1 MNRLFPILLLL
12 VFAPYLKGQE
22 VFNTIRP
29 TTETRTELLPLDSGG
44 YVVMHQGQLDWKR
57 LVIREFDRYG
67 QMVDST
73 SYLFDANVD
82 NLGTGLIQIKGK
94 QEFIF
99 CQIRYG
105 YKIHAQ
111 AHFLRFNRNW
121 DTLSSRLYMF
131 NDSLD
136 VSAKSIVADSDSTFL
151 LTGSAF
157 DTVNYKTALLLS
169 RFDNDFNLL
178 WETKL
183 DDPVNIVG
191 GHWGLHILPTAN
203 AIYVG
208 AGRFYPG
215 GQLPHAGSINKF
227 DLQGN
232 LLWHKLFTAS
242 DGTGAP
248 YLGTR
253 SGGNMFFL
261 TKDFLDTN
269 IVGLSSP
276 ESMRFGI
283 FDPNGNILED
293 RLRGPLEEIFWV
305 ANFVQLQDH
314 SCVIAGGYSA
324 GNGGINS
331 QISKYDEDGNI
342 LWRRIHYHVLPDATS
357 VLENIKATPDGG
369 FVASGEFSDGQNR
382 LVAGRQT
389 WLLKVDEFGCE
400 NVCHTIGE
408 AETVL
413 VKSEIASIYP
423 NPAQDQLFVDWQQ
436 IDPNTQIAMELIN
449 AKGVV
454 VLKEHLSAYSGEQSV
469 FQLGGL
475 ASGLYVI
482 RFTSSA
488 YGIQNRKL
496 MID

>member
-1 MNRLFPILLLL
+1 MKRLFQILLLL
-12 VFAPYLKGQE
+12 AFAPYLKGQE

-29 TTETRTELLPLDSGG
+29 TTETRTELLPLDSG

-67 QMVDST
+67 DLVDST
-73 SYLFDANVD
+73 SYLFDEYVD
-82 NLGTGLIQIKGK
+82 NLGAGLFQIDGK

-99 CQIRYG
+99 CQTSNG
-105 YKIHAQ
+105 YKVPTQAQ
-111 AHFLRFNRNW
+111 FIRFNRNW
-121 DTLSSRLYMF
+121 DTLSSRLYRYK
-131 NDSLD
+131 DSLD
-136 VSAKSIVADSDSTFL
+136 VQAKSIIADSDSTFL

-178 WETKL
+178 WESRL
-183 DDPVNIVG
+183 DDPTAIVG
-191 GHWGLHILPTAN
+191 GHWGHHIQVTAN

-208 AGRFYPG
+208 GGRFYPG

-232 LLWHKLFTAS
+232 LLWHKLITS
-242 DGTGAP
+242 TEGTGAF
-248 YLGTR
+248 YLGNR
-253 SGGNMFFL
+253 SDGNFL
-261 TKDFLDTN
+261 FMTTENLDSN
-269 IVGLSSP
+269 IVDLITP
-276 ESMRFGI
+276 EAMRFGI
-283 FDPNGNILED
+283 FDSDGNIIENK
-293 RLRGPLEEIFWV
+293 LRDPFEEIFWPS
-305 ANFVQLQDH
+305 NIVQLPDH
-314 SCVIAGGYSA
+314 SFVSAGAYSG
-324 GNGGINS
+324 GNGGLNS
-331 QISKYDEDGNI
+331 QISKFDEDGNI
-342 LWRRIHYHVLPDATS
+342 IWRRIHYHMFSDATS

-369 FVASGEFSDGQNR
+369 FVASGEFRDSQNR

-482 RFTSSA
+482 RFSSSA

>member
-1 MNRLFPILLLL
+1 MKRFIQILILLAI
-12 VFAPYLKGQE
+12 VPYAKGQE
-22 VFNTIRP
+22 VFNKIHP
-29 TTETRTELLPLDSGG
+29 TTETRTELLTLDSG
-44 YVVMHQGQLDWKR
+44 YVVMHQGQMDSKR
-57 LVIREFDRYG
+57 LVIREFDHQG
-67 QMVDST
+67 NKIDSV
-73 SYLFDANVD
+73 SYLFDEMVD
-82 NLGTGLIQIKGK
+82 NLGAGLCQINGK
-94 QEFIF
+94 QEFVF
-99 CQIRYG
+99 CQTRYG
-105 YKIHAQ
+105 YRIPTQ
-111 AHFLRFNRNW
+111 AHLIRFDRDW

-136 VSAKSIVADSDSTFL
+136 VSAKSLVADSDSTFL

-157 DTVNYKTALLLS
+157 DTINYKTSLFLS
-169 RFDNDFNLL
+169 RFDTDFNLL

-183 DDPVNIVG
+183 DDPVDVVG
-191 GHWGLHILPTAN
+191 GHWGFHILPTAN

-227 DLQGN
+227 DIHGN
-232 LLWHKLFTAS
+232 LLWHELIIS
-242 DGTGAP
+242 SGGNGALS
-248 YLGTR
+248 LGTR
-253 SGGNMFFL
+253 SDGNFFFM
-261 TKDFLDTN
+261 TNERLDSN
-269 IVGLSSP
+269 IMGLITP

-283 FDPNGNILED
+283 FDGDGNILENKS
-293 RLRGPLEEIFWV
+293 RAPFEEVFW
-305 ANFVQLQDH
+305 ASNLVQMSDH
-314 SCVIAGGYSA
+314 SFVITGGYA
-324 GNGGINS
+324 GDSGLNS
-331 QISKYDEDGNI
+331 HISKMDENGNI
-342 LWRRIHYHVLPDATS
+342 LWRRIHYHVFPDATS

-369 FVASGEFSDGQNR
+369 FVASGEFSDSQDR
-382 LVAGRQT
+382 LATGKQT

-413 VKSEIASIYP
+413 IKNEIASIYP

-436 IDPNTQIAMELIN
+436 IDPNTQIAVELIN

-482 RFTSSA
+482 RFSSSA